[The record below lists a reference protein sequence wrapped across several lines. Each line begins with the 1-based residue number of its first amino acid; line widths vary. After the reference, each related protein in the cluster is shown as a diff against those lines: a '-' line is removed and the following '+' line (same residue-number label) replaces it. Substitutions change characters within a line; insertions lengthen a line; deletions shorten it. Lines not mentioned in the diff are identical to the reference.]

1 MADLQTLEGPPD
13 PRQLLRLAQD
23 RSVQARKALVNTITD
38 VFAERSSGMSERE
51 HALMNEIL
59 AKLVREF
66 EMSVRRE
73 LAERLA
79 ARETAPH
86 DLIVV
91 LANDEIE
98 VARPILRRSTV
109 LQTPELV
116 EIIKNRTHEH
126 QLSIAMRR
134 SVTEIVS
141 DSLVETGNSDV
152 ITTLL
157 QNDNA
162 QITDAT
168 LSYLV
173 DEARRVDSY
182 QDPLVRRKD
191 LPLPLARTMYRWVS
205 VALRSHILDN
215 FDIDPFELDDELEQL
230 SSAKTD
236 QETREGAESGTRS
249 VRVLAERL
257 HVGDQIT
264 PEFLIQSLRR
274 GEIALFEASF
284 GQISGLTSPRLQR
297 VLYESSGKDLAIAA
311 RALEINRSHFSLL
324 FLLTR
329 KGRSGQ
335 SASDPR
341 AIARAMGCFDQIA
354 PEGARQ
360 VLRHWQRAVDYLD
373 AIEEIEEK
381 RNGPA
386 PD

>member
-1 MADLQTLEGPPD
+1 MANVQILEGAPD

-23 RSVQARKALVNTITD
+23 RSVHARRALVNTITD
-38 VFAERSSGMSERE
+38 VFADRSSGMSEHE

-66 EMSVRRE
+66 EMNVRRE

-79 ARETAPH
+79 ARKSAPH

-98 VARPILRRSTV
+98 VARPILRRSTL
-109 LQTPELV
+109 LQTPELI
-116 EIIKNRTHEH
+116 EIIKNRTQEH

-134 SVTEIVS
+134 SVSEIVS
-141 DSLVETGNSDV
+141 DALVETGNSDV

-157 QNDNA
+157 QNDSA

-173 DEARRVDSY
+173 DQAQRVDSY
-182 QDPLVRRKD
+182 QEPLVRRRD
-191 LPLPLARTMYRWVS
+191 LPIPLARKMYRWVS
-205 VALRSHILDN
+205 AALRSHILEN

-230 SSAKTD
+230 S
-236 QETREGAESGTRS
+236 GASGDEQDSEVGTRS
-249 VRVLAERL
+249 AHDLAERL
-257 HVGDQIT
+257 HAGDQIT
-264 PEFLIQSLRR
+264 PELLIQCLRR
-274 GEIALFEASF
+274 GEIVLFEAMF
-284 GQISGLTSPRLQR
+284 EQISGLTSPRLQR
-297 VLYESSGKDLAIAA
+297 VLYEPSGKDLAIAA
-311 RALEINRSHFSLL
+311 RALEIGRSHFSLL

-329 KGRSGQ
+329 KRRSGE

-341 AIARAMGCFDQIA
+341 AVARAMSSFDQIA

-360 VLRHWQRAVDYLD
+360 VLRHWQRSTDYLD
-373 AIEEIEEK
+373 AIEEIEE
-381 RNGPA
+381 RRDGPA